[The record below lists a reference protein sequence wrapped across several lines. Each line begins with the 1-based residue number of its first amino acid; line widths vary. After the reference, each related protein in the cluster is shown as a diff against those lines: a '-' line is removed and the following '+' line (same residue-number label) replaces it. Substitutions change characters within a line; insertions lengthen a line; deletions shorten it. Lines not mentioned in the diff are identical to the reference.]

1 MNVTENRSRIAVFI
15 DFDNVEIG
23 VKSTIGGLFDIGLVL
38 EAIKERGEIVTKI
51 AYSDWKRAGDYS
63 RLLTQHA
70 IRMVQRNLTPGGDKN
85 GADITMALDALEM
98 AFTHDHINAFVIV
111 GGDSDFISLVEKLK
125 QYGRRVIVVGGRQF
139 TSMTMQKNCHEFIAY
154 ENLVGS
160 TKPARHTERG
170 GAKPAASSQG
180 DISKVLPLVRRALK
194 VLSEREVTPQLGLLK
209 STLLQLDSTFSE
221 REYGASSFRD
231 FMEKVAQ
238 AGAVSLKHAGR
249 SLLVESLEDGAPAES
264 VEAAPRGEQ
273 SARVEQ
279 ATRVESAPRDI
290 DTDEEEEM
298 PSSPLGN
305 AEGVRAAQRAF
316 VAGTPR
322 WPMYIRQAKQFLK
335 NSIEGFDER
344 KYGFASVVDLL
355 RAAAKV
361 GVVRIER
368 DRQGGMRVF
377 PGANLKAAATH
388 TVPESADM
396 PDAVAEMPAELVA
409 EAVTEVAADP
419 PIVDA
424 EYAEPALPLESAEGE
439 AVDGEVVSAVEP
451 PKRGRKRTSRRGSGS
466 ARKTKAAKEPK
477 AAKNAKPRAR
487 KSTRGKSAE
496 AADSGG

>member
-1 MNVTENRSRIAVFI
+1 
-15 DFDNVEIG
+15 
-23 VKSTIGGLFDIGLVL
+23 
-38 EAIKERGEIVTKI
+38 
-51 AYSDWKRAGDYS
+51 
-63 RLLTQHA
+63 
-70 IRMVQRNLTPGGDKN
+70 
-85 GADITMALDALEM
+85 
-98 AFTHDHINAFVIV
+98 
-111 GGDSDFISLVEKLK
+111 
-125 QYGRRVIVVGGRQF
+125 
-139 TSMTMQKNCHEFIAY
+139 
-154 ENLVGS
+154 
-160 TKPARHTERG
+160 
-170 GAKPAASSQG
+170 
-180 DISKVLPLVRRALK
+180 
-194 VLSEREVTPQLGLLK
+194 LK

-249 SLLVESLEDGAPAES
+249 SLLVESLEEGGPPES

-279 ATRVESAPRDI
+279 ATRVEPPPRDI

-388 TVPESADM
+388 TVPETADM
-396 PDAVAEMPAELVA
+396 PDAVAEMPADVVE
-409 EAVTEVAADP
+409 EPVTDVAADP
-419 PIVDA
+419 PIMDA
-424 EYAEPALPLESAEGE
+424 EYTEAALPLESAEGT

-451 PKRGRKRTSRRGSGS
+451 AKRGRKRTSRQGSGS

-487 KSTRGKSAE
+487 RSTRGKSAE

>member
-23 VKSTIGGLFDIGLVL
+23 VKSTIGSQFDIGLVL

-160 TKPARHTERG
+160 TSRVRQNERG
-170 GAKPAASSQG
+170 GAKPSAGSQS
-180 DISKVLPLVRRALK
+180 DIAKVLPLVRRALK

-221 REYGASSFRD
+221 REYGAGSFRD

-249 SLLVESLEDGAPAES
+249 SLLVETLDDAAGTEAPEPPPRVERAAPAEP
-264 VEAAPRGEQ
+264 A
-273 SARVEQ
+273 ARVID
-279 ATRVESAPRDI
+279 VEED
-290 DTDEEEEM
+290 EEM

-305 AEGVRAAQRAF
+305 AEGVRAVQRAF
-316 VAGTPR
+316 MAGTPR

-335 NSIEGFDER
+335 NGIEGFDER

-377 PGANLKAAATH
+377 PGANLKVATAQAGPETQDVETEAISESSGEVFEQPVTDVAAE
-388 TVPESADM
+388 P
-396 PDAVAEMPAELVA
+396 PILDAEIAAGEEVYGTAPAENVEARVVA
-409 EAVTEVAADP
+409 VQ
-419 PIVDA
+419 
-424 EYAEPALPLESAEGE
+424 EPATRS
-439 AVDGEVVSAVEP
+439 
-451 PKRGRKRTSRRGSGS
+451 RKRAAKERVTKAGSRKG
-466 ARKTKAAKEPK
+466 AAKAAKEPK
-477 AAKNAKPRAR
+477 AAKPSRGRAR
-487 KSTRGKSAE
+487 KSSRGKPAE
-496 AADSGG
+496 AADSGA